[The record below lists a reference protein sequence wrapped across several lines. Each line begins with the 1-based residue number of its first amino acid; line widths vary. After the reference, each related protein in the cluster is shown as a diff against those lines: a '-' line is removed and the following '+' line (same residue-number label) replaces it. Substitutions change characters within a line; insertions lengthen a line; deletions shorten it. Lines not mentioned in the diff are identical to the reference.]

1 MEVFENETRVRVCLE
16 HNRKC
21 EEEFTVQIG
30 NRPHSNRSASKGH
43 IFYDVIRIMYTC
55 IKKTRTPNT
64 TTLYYTHST
73 YVHMKS
79 YKILQSHSRSLQ
91 CNLGSP
97 DDYQDGPYEVFFGE
111 GEKVACIDIPVI
123 DDGVEEGPER
133 FQLQIMPPDNGG
145 VPFVPGSNSMAQI
158 TIQDGENSI
167 L

>member
-1 MEVFENETRVRVCLE
+1 M
-16 HNRKC
+16 
-21 EEEFTVQIG
+21 
-30 NRPHSNRSASKGH
+30 
-43 IFYDVIRIMYTC
+43 
-55 IKKTRTPNT
+55 
-64 TTLYYTHST
+64 
-73 YVHMKS
+73 
-79 YKILQSHSRSLQ
+79 
-91 CNLGSP
+91 
-97 DDYQDGPYEVFFGE
+97 FFGE